1 MTKWNDVNTEL
12 GALEAQLEQLMEVES
27 LVDRLDGSR
36 TAARE
41 ATRAAQE
48 AIEQS
53 AELAATLDRLTE
65 SIRQL
70 DLEGAIGQMQK
81 DTADA
86 RDDISQAV
94 EGLTGLDDRV
104 AAIAEDQ
111 QEAVDALW
119 ERIRDMK
126 LDKTLDRVDDQAKT
140 TYREVVAIRNHV
152 EALPSVFNEELDNAT
167 KAQKEIVGQAA
178 DETQAGISE
187 LEEGVK
193 VLAKRT
199 ANTEMRVD
207 RMHGEMDEALEAV
220 HEDVQKNRTTQAAL
234 LLLMLA
240 GFAII
245 YFSSSA

>member
-126 LDKTLDRVDDQAKT
+126 LAKTLDRVDDQAKT
-140 TYREVVAIRNHV
+140 TYREVVAISNHV

-178 DETQAGISE
+178 EKT
-187 LEEGVK
+187 
-193 VLAKRT
+193 RT
-199 ANTEMRVD
+199 RFSVRMD
-207 RMHGEMDEALEAV
+207 RTRREMDEALEAV

-245 YFSSSA
+245 YLSSSA

>member
-140 TYREVVAIRNHV
+140 TYREVVAISNHV
-152 EALPSVFNEELDNAT
+152 KALPSVFNEELDNAT

-178 DETQAGISE
+178 EKT
-187 LEEGVK
+187 
-193 VLAKRT
+193 RT
-199 ANTEMRVD
+199 RFSVRMD
-207 RMHGEMDEALEAV
+207 RTRREMDEALEAV

-245 YFSSSA
+245 YLSSSA